1 MGRRYG
7 DAQSKLNL
15 KILIGNGVDLL
26 LLLGLFGFF
35 GSFGFFE
42 FHVLVLFFGFRRR
55 HFYGIDF
62 TQFDGPHQSF

>member
-35 GSFGFFE
+35 GFFRFFE
-42 FHVLVLFFGFRRR
+42 FHVLVVFFGFRR
-55 HFYGIDF
+55 HICIDF
-62 TQFDGPHQSF
+62 T